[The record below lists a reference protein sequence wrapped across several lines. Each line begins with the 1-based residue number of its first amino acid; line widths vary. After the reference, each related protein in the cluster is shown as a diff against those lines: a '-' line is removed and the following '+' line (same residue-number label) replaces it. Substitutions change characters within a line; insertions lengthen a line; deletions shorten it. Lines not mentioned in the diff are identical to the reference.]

1 MQKMNT
7 KKKGWLAIA
16 LFLLLFG
23 GSWFVNELEKDRIN
37 DKSDVHVQSLKDE
50 VEFLPREYV
59 KIRTH

>member
-1 MQKMNT
+1 MNT

-23 GSWFVNELEKDRIN
+23 GGWFVNELEKDRIN